1 MHTQNHLNEM
11 IETCQGTFKL
21 FKAAVPEEWVK
32 LAQAKGF
39 ELTARIEDRYHLAL
53 RCQTCGSINKVKAFT
68 LRTAQPQCQACTQW
82 KWRLKAAIAGAT
94 YLHRDQQDRHYAIY
108 RLTCGHE
115 VRRQFELMER
125 AAKGEVDVRC
135 DTCHATKEADEAQ
148 AYGWTLIAPDP
159 NGDANYRLYAH
170 DACGHEQRIARAN
183 MQSGRFSCGKCGEDW
198 PAAPSYI
205 YAMHFTLPDGRRL
218 VKLGF
223 SRNPESRMNY
233 QLRSSPDVECSLLM
247 KVPIPS
253 GQTAIKL
260 EKAMH
265 KEIRNRYPRA
275 VLPAHLWKERLR
287 VKTEIYDDVL
297 TSTILGMLGGLSTSR
312 PIDSAKSS

>member
-1 MHTQNHLNEM
+1 MHTQNHPNDL

-21 FKAAVPEEWVK
+21 FKATAPEEWIK
-32 LAQAKGF
+32 LAQEKGF

-53 RCQTCGSINKVKAFT
+53 RCQTCGAINKVKAFT
-68 LRTAQPQCQACTQW
+68 LRTAQPQCQACTHGKW
-82 KWRLKAAIAGAT
+82 KLKAATVGAT
-94 YLHRDQQDRHYAIY
+94 YLGRDPQDRHYAIY

-125 AAKGEVDVRC
+125 AAKGEIDVRC
-135 DTCHATKEADEAQ
+135 DTCHGTKEAEEAQ
-148 AYGWTLIAPDP
+148 AYGWTLISPDP
-159 NGDANYRLYAH
+159 KGDANYRLYAH

-198 PAAPSYI
+198 PAAPSYL
-205 YAMHFTLPDGRRL
+205 YAMHFTLPNGQRL

-233 QLRSSPDVECSLLM
+233 QLRRSPDVECTLLM
-247 KVPIPS
+247 KVPMSS
-253 GQTAIKL
+253 GQAALRL

-265 KEIRNRYPRA
+265 KEIRAKNPQSI
-275 VLPAHLWKERLR
+275 VPCHVWKGHLR
-287 VKTEIYDDVL
+287 VKTEVYDDAVTSAVL
-297 TSTILGMLGGLSTSR
+297 KMLKG
-312 PIDSAKSS
+312 IV